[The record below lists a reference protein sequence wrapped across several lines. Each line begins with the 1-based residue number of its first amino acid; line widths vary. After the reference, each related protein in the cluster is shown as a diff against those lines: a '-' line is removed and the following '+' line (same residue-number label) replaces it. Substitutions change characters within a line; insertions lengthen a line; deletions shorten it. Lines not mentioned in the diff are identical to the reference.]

1 MKNLSFKFVT
11 LSLLTFLLISFTAY
25 ILNFQFIHITVFSL
39 IFTLFYSEKKI
50 RHRITYIVIALLIY
64 SQFATP
70 MPVTFILLVSIQLYF
85 LTVSFFESTAFDF
98 SLTALINSILSVIVI
113 NINRLI
119 YLYVF
124 TGEFR
129 VISTSANTAVSAVI
143 LVLAYNLFKPSID
156 QLFIKDSWL

>member
-119 YLYVF
+119 YLHVF

>member
-124 TGEFR
+124 TGELR

>member
-119 YLYVF
+119 Y
-124 TGEFR
+124 
-129 VISTSANTAVSAVI
+129 
-143 LVLAYNLFKPSID
+143 
-156 QLFIKDSWL
+156 

>member
-98 SLTALINSILSVIVI
+98 SLTALISSILSVIVI

>member
-1 MKNLSFKFVT
+1 MKNLSFKFVS
-11 LSLLTFLLISFTAY
+11 LSLLTFLAVSFAAY
-25 ILNFQFIHITVFSL
+25 ILNLPFIHITLFSV
-39 IFTLFYSEKKI
+39 IFTLFYSEKKV
-50 RHRITYIVIALLIY
+50 RHRVIYITLALLIY

-70 MPVTFILLVSIQLYF
+70 LPAAFIFFVSIQLYF

-98 SLTALINSILSVIVI
+98 SLTALINSILSVIII
-113 NINRLI
+113 NINRLA

-129 VISTSANTAVSAVI
+129 LFSTSVNSLLSAVI
-143 LVLAYNLFKPSID
+143 LILAYNLFKPSID

>member
-143 LVLAYNLFKPSID
+143 LLLAYNLFKPSID